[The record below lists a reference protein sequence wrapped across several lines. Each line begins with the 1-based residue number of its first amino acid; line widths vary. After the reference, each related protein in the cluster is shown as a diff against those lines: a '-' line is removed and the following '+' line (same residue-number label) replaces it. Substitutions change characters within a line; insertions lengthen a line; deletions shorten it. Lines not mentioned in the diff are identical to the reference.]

1 MDNYQVQ
8 SIYGAY
14 CQYGSDYFVET
25 YLIKTKPFSWT
36 HGTLQDFMKTEKLL
50 APGRVPVAQENE
62 SVVCQAQ

>member
-1 MDNYQVQ
+1 M
-8 SIYGAY
+8 
-14 CQYGSDYFVET
+14 ET

-36 HGTLQDFMKTEKLL
+36 HGTLQDFMKTERLL